1 MIVRDERL
9 ENIQERL
16 IKFTQFDFNGHIPV
30 SKKGDDIDAII
41 VGLNTL
47 GEELESKTSQ
57 SYHDEKRIN
66 TLSEVLLKYTLLD
79 FSEQIKISE
88 RGDELDAIAVGLN
101 TLSEELQSHIKQVE
115 DSNNQLTSVNK
126 ELESF
131 TYSVSHD
138 LRAPLRAID
147 GFANI
152 MHEDYIHTLDEEGK
166 RLLGVIQFNAKKMGA
181 LIDDLLAFSRLGRK
195 EIQKINVNMQEL
207 VNKVLLEADKM
218 LNHKAAVK
226 VEQILP
232 APADYTLMYQV
243 LVNLISN
250 AIKYSAKTKYPKIEI
265 KSEQK
270 NGEVIYSVKDNG
282 AGFDM
287 QYAHKLFGVFQRLHS
302 QEEFEGTG
310 VGLAIVQRIINK
322 HGGKVWAEAELGKG
336 ATFNFSL
343 P

>member
-1 MIVRDERL
+1 MYDMIVRDERL

-226 VEQILP
+226 VE
-232 APADYTLMYQV
+232 
-243 LVNLISN
+243 
-250 AIKYSAKTKYPKIEI
+250 
-265 KSEQK
+265 
-270 NGEVIYSVKDNG
+270 
-282 AGFDM
+282 
-287 QYAHKLFGVFQRLHS
+287 HHS
-302 QEEFEGTG
+302 Y
-310 VGLAIVQRIINK
+310 
-322 HGGKVWAEAELGKG
+322 
-336 ATFNFSL
+336 
-343 P
+343 